1 MERLGTLKQRLK
13 SWEAEF
19 VSENSRKPNKD
30 DIAAA
35 PQDIKDTYKEYYSLK
50 KKQEKEKVDDV
61 WGSSLNKP
69 ATPDHVEETRTQPK
83 VSLVETYSRKLKQRS
98 ALMSVKSM
106 PTSLKSKVTKD
117 DSKAKENPSSQGK
130 IPSLRTPSKTAQRVT
145 TQDGDTSGVLD
156 DTCQE
161 DDSETG
167 ETGEATCFLRTP
179 KMVRNKTPLTTR
191 PGMSCNVPFGQ
202 QNAKLRNRF
211 DTAWLQRCAKGAGGD
226 YAATFEPD
234 TPESKKSAQATV
246 NHLEIP
252 KDTETFTDRCTPES
266 DIKEFNSLSCDI
278 SETNRSSS
286 CSQPSFVAS
295 ESVISTFAS
304 QKTSTP
310 CGESKKWTKHGSQ
323 DYSLA
328 SKATERGSLEF
339 DDMEVD
345 QIHAD
350 TAPKI
355 SPTVSVSKS
364 ETMIRTP
371 RTKNVSNSNKSEG
384 KEVVG
389 ARKKRKVEE
398 LEEELPEVRD
408 EEDSPVRKPAPRKR
422 RKVSTGAEAQETS
435 SKKKPGRKQGKK
447 SDLYEFDGDMEEGKE
462 RGAEGGM
469 TDESGEKQKSL
480 EDLIE
485 EDEEKEVKKE
495 GNMKKRF
502 SAPRPSGSS
511 AGASRKD
518 NFVRLNMKRKTYKRK
533 GGQMTGGKY
542 RRMMW
547 KQRMKGRDQ
556 SQDVCF
562 KCGQQGHWATKCTA
576 NGKVSQ
582 RAKDDWTSDPEME
595 GGEEG
600 ETEASPFPSL
610 EDAAMM
616 AVGRRPSSAGRKPE
630 QSEAASAPD
639 SQTAESPAEPQPA
652 EEFVSLPAP
661 AYEPP
666 PPPPPMEPLYPPAED
681 GELQVST
688 KEVKKALG
696 ELGYKE
702 FRSGQEE
709 AVSRILSGMSTLVV
723 LSTGAGKSLCYQLP
737 AYMYAKRSKC
747 ITLVI
752 SPLVSLMDDQ
762 VTGLPSKLKAACLHS
777 NMTQKQRENVVNL
790 ILEGKVHLLLI
801 SPEALVGGGGYGTG
815 CLPGVNRL
823 PPIAFA
829 CIDEAHCVSEWSHNF
844 RPSYLRLCKVL
855 RERYGVQCLLGLTAT
870 ATRSTAASVA
880 EHLGIPAADG
890 ATVRGAAVPPNLHLS
905 VSCDKYRDQSL
916 VSLLKGRR
924 FVELDS
930 IIIYCTR
937 REETER
943 IAALV
948 RTCLPFTPPS
958 AQDSTEGKGKKKS
971 KEKGPPQVKWLADC
985 YHAGKSAAQRRQI
998 QKRFMSGE
1006 LRIVVATV
1014 AFGMGLDKS
1023 DVRAIIHY
1031 NMPKSF
1037 ENYVQEIGRAGR
1049 DGKPS
1054 HCHLFLNADGS
1065 DLCELRRHTYGNS
1078 VDRTTVKKLLRK
1090 VFPRCR
1096 CREKLRQQRERERA
1110 AQVQEPEFE
1119 EDGIDYAMLSEDA
1132 NTPAQVSTGLDNDQN
1147 TASAVCNH
1155 ETADSS
1161 EAPLPCSCPG
1171 HVVAVPVEAAV
1182 QALDM
1187 TEEGIATL
1195 LCYLELHQRKW
1206 IEVLQPIR
1214 AFCTIQFYGGPG
1226 LLRQLARTN
1235 PIIAAAVAMGRKKG
1249 VDHST
1254 SNRLEFNVVEL
1265 ADRMG
1270 WDLEPV
1276 RRDIRALKW
1285 KRTNTGGYQR
1295 TGLLAE
1301 FTDVS
1306 FLLRAP
1312 GDLTDDQLDEVS
1324 DFLYGRVESQER
1336 TELRQLKAVFQALT
1350 DVSHD
1355 EFWHCAEEVDQGRS
1369 EQLKVTL
1376 REYFEKEPTL
1386 NVSSDSCGEEEEEQ
1400 VPLKNEGQVR
1410 ADIRS
1415 FVCLHHD
1422 RNFTGRAIARIF
1434 HGITSPC
1441 YPAQVWGRDRRY
1453 WRSHLDVDF
1462 NQLRRLAV
1470 EELVRIRM

>member
-1 MERLGTLKQRLK
+1 
-13 SWEAEF
+13 
-19 VSENSRKPNKD
+19 
-30 DIAAA
+30 
-35 PQDIKDTYKEYYSLK
+35 
-50 KKQEKEKVDDV
+50 
-61 WGSSLNKP
+61 
-69 ATPDHVEETRTQPK
+69 
-83 VSLVETYSRKLKQRS
+83 
-98 ALMSVKSM
+98 
-106 PTSLKSKVTKD
+106 
-117 DSKAKENPSSQGK
+117 
-130 IPSLRTPSKTAQRVT
+130 
-145 TQDGDTSGVLD
+145 
-156 DTCQE
+156 
-161 DDSETG
+161 
-167 ETGEATCFLRTP
+167 
-179 KMVRNKTPLTTR
+179 
-191 PGMSCNVPFGQ
+191 
-202 QNAKLRNRF
+202 
-211 DTAWLQRCAKGAGGD
+211 
-226 YAATFEPD
+226 
-234 TPESKKSAQATV
+234 
-246 NHLEIP
+246 
-252 KDTETFTDRCTPES
+252 
-266 DIKEFNSLSCDI
+266 
-278 SETNRSSS
+278 
-286 CSQPSFVAS
+286 
-295 ESVISTFAS
+295 
-304 QKTSTP
+304 
-310 CGESKKWTKHGSQ
+310 
-323 DYSLA
+323 
-328 SKATERGSLEF
+328 
-339 DDMEVD
+339 
-345 QIHAD
+345 
-350 TAPKI
+350 
-355 SPTVSVSKS
+355 
-364 ETMIRTP
+364 
-371 RTKNVSNSNKSEG
+371 
-384 KEVVG
+384 
-389 ARKKRKVEE
+389 
-398 LEEELPEVRD
+398 
-408 EEDSPVRKPAPRKR
+408 
-422 RKVSTGAEAQETS
+422 
-435 SKKKPGRKQGKK
+435 
-447 SDLYEFDGDMEEGKE
+447 
-462 RGAEGGM
+462 
-469 TDESGEKQKSL
+469 
-480 EDLIE
+480 
-485 EDEEKEVKKE
+485 
-495 GNMKKRF
+495 
-502 SAPRPSGSS
+502 
-511 AGASRKD
+511 
-518 NFVRLNMKRKTYKRK
+518 
-533 GGQMTGGKY
+533 
-542 RRMMW
+542 
-547 KQRMKGRDQ
+547 
-556 SQDVCF
+556 
-562 KCGQQGHWATKCTA
+562 
-576 NGKVSQ
+576 
-582 RAKDDWTSDPEME
+582 
-595 GGEEG
+595 
-600 ETEASPFPSL
+600 
-610 EDAAMM
+610 
-616 AVGRRPSSAGRKPE
+616 
-630 QSEAASAPD
+630 
-639 SQTAESPAEPQPA
+639 
-652 EEFVSLPAP
+652 
-661 AYEPP
+661 
-666 PPPPPMEPLYPPAED
+666 
-681 GELQVST
+681 
-688 KEVKKALG
+688 
-696 ELGYKE
+696 
-702 FRSGQEE
+702 
-709 AVSRILSGMSTLVV
+709 
-723 LSTGAGKSLCYQLP
+723 
-737 AYMYAKRSKC
+737 
-747 ITLVI
+747 
-752 SPLVSLMDDQ
+752 
-762 VTGLPSKLKAACLHS
+762 
-777 NMTQKQRENVVNL
+777 
-790 ILEGKVHLLLI
+790 
-801 SPEALVGGGGYGTG
+801 
-815 CLPGVNRL
+815 
-823 PPIAFA
+823 
-829 CIDEAHCVSEWSHNF
+829 
-844 RPSYLRLCKVL
+844 
-855 RERYGVQCLLGLTAT
+855 
-870 ATRSTAASVA
+870 
-880 EHLGIPAADG
+880 
-890 ATVRGAAVPPNLHLS
+890 
-905 VSCDKYRDQSL
+905 
-916 VSLLKGRR
+916 
-924 FVELDS
+924 
-930 IIIYCTR
+930 
-937 REETER
+937 
-943 IAALV
+943 
-948 RTCLPFTPPS
+948 
-958 AQDSTEGKGKKKS
+958 
-971 KEKGPPQVKWLADC
+971 
-985 YHAGKSAAQRRQI
+985 
-998 QKRFMSGE
+998 MSGE

-1276 RRDIRALKW
+1276 TFNLCTHRLKFNVVELADRMGWDLEPVRRDIRALKW

-1312 GDLTDDQLDEVS
+1312 GDLTDDQLEEVS

-1410 ADIRS
+1410 ADICS